1 MRAVLIRGAPVS
13 IFGTNLLNVAAGLIG
28 VQVVAWR
35 RFTGR
40 APNAAGIQ
48 VDTYAASVDVEG
60 SFQPVPATLLQQL
73 GLDMTKNYATFYASR
88 DFGDPDRDKA
98 GDLLTYA
105 GLTYKVISKNP
116 WYAQDGWESV
126 MCVQVTNAI

>member
-1 MRAVLIRGAPVS
+1 VS

-40 APNAAGIQ
+40 AANAAG
-48 VDTYAASVDVEG
+48 VLVNTYGTSADVAG

-73 GLDMTKNYATFYASR
+73 GLDFTKNYATFYASA
-88 DFGDPDRDKA
+88 DFGDPDRDKS

-105 GLTYKVISKNP
+105 GRTYTVISKNP
-116 WYAQDGWESV
+116 WYDQDGWESV
-126 MCVQVTNAI
+126 MAVQVTNAT